1 MSKAFS
7 VPIQTVEARRTHRSH
22 ALMHFLMLL
31 ATFCWAG
38 NIIAAKYALTGFSA
52 VALASL
58 RVAGAAVLFVLL
70 FLFRGKLLGF
80 RLTRQ
85 NWRSMILLALCGV
98 TFNQIFFI
106 GGLAHTSV
114 AHAGLIVAVG
124 PVMVLALSC
133 LMRLEALTP
142 LKFVGMLVSFGGV
155 AVLTTGKASQGN
167 AGHWTGDL
175 ILLAASAVFAYY
187 TILVKEVAEQYDAL
201 TLNTLAFGLGAVLMI
216 PFGTWSVLGVRWAV
230 LSSQA
235 WWGLAFMIVFGS
247 VVPYLLFAVAL
258 TELTAARVAAF
269 SYVQPVIATGLG
281 VWLLAERLTVKI
293 ILGGILIIGGVY
305 LTERERGEESKEQEG
320 GSRK

>member
-1 MSKAFS
+1 
-7 VPIQTVEARRTHRSH
+7 
-22 ALMHFLMLL
+22 
-31 ATFCWAG
+31 
-38 NIIAAKYALTGFSA
+38 
-52 VALASL
+52 
-58 RVAGAAVLFVLL
+58 
-70 FLFRGKLLGF
+70 
-80 RLTRQ
+80 
-85 NWRSMILLALCGV
+85 
-98 TFNQIFFI
+98 
-106 GGLAHTSV
+106 
-114 AHAGLIVAVG
+114 
-124 PVMVLALSC
+124 
-133 LMRLEALTP
+133 
-142 LKFVGMLVSFGGV
+142 MLVSFGGV